1 MVTVRVEIRGAMV
14 KMAKL
19 WVNCNDIVMK
29 SIIPEEIIKGIGVD
43 IQDVEVKDATD
54 LRGNK

>member
-1 MVTVRVEIRGAMV
+1 MV